1 MSPWEL
7 AYRKLAH
14 LYSKE
19 EIDEMTFGELQE
31 LLENYD

>member
-1 MSPWEL
+1 MTKIQKIMCWAQPE
-7 AYRKLAH
+7 
-14 LYSKE
+14 E